1 MSLTEQIKE
10 LGPEIGLEIIRI
22 TNAEDFPETEKQ
34 IIENIEKGYIPKS
47 DYYASKNISAGS
59 NNLPLNR
66 IGKRCNPKSILK
78 RAKSIISV
86 AQDYLIEETEN
97 ITDKKQL
104 CGKIAKY
111 DVANF
116 YYDLKLKLKKIV
128 DFINQRSDFKY
139 KSKNKSCYVSLV
151 EKPIAA
157 RAGVG
162 WYGKHGI
169 IITERFGSWVV
180 LGEIITELELE
191 ADAPLLQSCGDCKIC
206 IDLCPTQAIVSP
218 YIVDRT
224 RCLQYISERPMKV
237 PVAFREVWED
247 RLYGCTTC
255 QEVCPKNIKIKP
267 RKYQPKYGYI
277 SSSVPLIPLLQISEE
292 EYQRFFAYNQIAM
305 RPREAIKRNAALA
318 LGNIGD
324 PRAVNPLVKV
334 LQEDDNSMVR
344 GHTAW
349 ALGKIG
355 GKKAK
360 FSLEKAL
367 KIEEDREVGEEI
379 IDALRM
385 LDFRRK
391 DIGKND
397 TGSRID

>member
-10 LGPEIGLEIIRI
+10 LGPEISLEVIRI

-111 DVANF
+111 DVGNF
-116 YYDLKLKLKKIV
+116 YYDLKLKLNKIV
-128 DFINQRSDFKY
+128 DFINQRSDFEY

-237 PVAFREVWED
+237 PVDFREVWGD

-255 QEVCPKNIKIKP
+255 QEFCPKNIKIKP

-324 PRAVNPLVKV
+324 SRAVNPLVKV
-334 LQEDDNSMVR
+334 LQEDENSMVR

-360 FSLEKAL
+360 FALEKAL

-379 IDALRM
+379 IDALRR
-385 LDFRRK
+385 F
-391 DIGKND
+391 
-397 TGSRID
+397 

>member
-10 LGPEIGLEIIRI
+10 LGPEIGLEVIRI
-22 TNAEDFPETEKQ
+22 TNAENFPETEKQ

-59 NNLPLNR
+59 NNLPLCLCVPARRQVNR

-111 DVANF
+111 DIGNF
-116 YYDLKLKLKKIV
+116 YYDLKLKLNKVV

-162 WYGKHGI
+162 WYGKHSI

-218 YIVDRT
+218 YIVDCT

-237 PVAFREVWED
+237 PVDFREVWGD

-324 PRAVNPLVKV
+324 PRTVNPLVKV

-360 FSLEKAL
+360 FALEKAL

-379 IDALRM
+379 IDALRR
-385 LDFRRK
+385 F
-391 DIGKND
+391 
-397 TGSRID
+397 

>member
-59 NNLPLNR
+59 NNLHLNR

-111 DVANF
+111 DVGNF

-180 LGEIITELELE
+180 LGEIITELELQ

-237 PVAFREVWED
+237 PVAFREVWGD

-349 ALGKIG
+349 ALGKMG

-360 FSLEKAL
+360 FALEKAL
-367 KIEEDREVGEEI
+367 KIEEDREAGEEI
-379 IDALRM
+379 IDALRR
-385 LDFRRK
+385 LDFSNVGARC
-391 DIGKND
+391 IVP
-397 TGSRID
+397 TGEIR